1 MVANEAR
8 EAVRGHVMKVRV
20 QHVTRAD
27 YSGS

>member
-8 EAVRGHVMKVRV
+8 EAVRGHVMEVRV
-20 QHVTRAD
+20 QHGRRTD